1 MGKGQSSD
9 RQVALEVVFMK
20 EQLQKHINKLF
31 KHAPKT
37 DSARDLKDELLGN
50 LFEKYDDLTS
60 SGKTKEEAFKLA
72 VDSLGDV
79 SSLIED
85 LKREGTENGDE
96 TKKRAVLLSLAVA
109 LYIASPVFVIGFTVI
124 GNYVPGV
131 ILLLVCIAAATA
143 LLIYRASVYPKNKSY
158 SKAEIIEDAE
168 KIKKSRKFSSIFW
181 LMVTVIY
188 FVFSFVTG
196 MWHVSWLIF
205 LIGLIIEKIIKTAK
219 TK

>member
-1 MGKGQSSD
+1 
-9 RQVALEVVFMK
+9 MK
-20 EQLQKHINKLF
+20 EQLRKYIDKLF
-31 KHAPKT
+31 KNAPKT
-37 DSARDLKDELLGN
+37 EAAKDLKDEFISN
-50 LFEKYDDLTS
+50 LFEKYDDLIA
-60 SGKTKEEAFKLA
+60 SGKAQKEAYELS
-72 VDSLGDV
+72 VNSLGDIMP
-79 SSLIED
+79 LIED
-85 LKREGTENGDE
+85 LKKDSPASDSVV
-96 TKKRAVLLSLAVA
+96 KKRAAFISLAIA
-109 LYIASPVFVIGFTVI
+109 LYIASPVFVIGFAFGSNVI
-124 GNYVPGV
+124 IGV
-131 ILLLVCIAAATA
+131 ILMFICIAIATA